1 MLSLEDIING
11 AESREI
17 KRALAVK
24 MVIFGF
30 KVKDI
35 CSVLEVSDS
44 FVSKWKVIYE
54 SKGAEGLRL
63 HYKGGP
69 KFLTDSQQREI
80 FSYLKDRPCYSLE
93 ELMDLLKQRYGVVYR
108 SKQSYYDLLKEAGL
122 SWYRAQATGQ
132 KNETSRTLLKHE
144 RIKKNWRPTVPR
156 PQKVV

>member
-11 AESREI
+11 AEGREI

-44 FVSKWKVIYE
+44 FVSKWKVVYE
-54 SKGAEGLRL
+54 NKGAEGLRL

-69 KFLTDSQQREI
+69 KFLTDAQQKEI
-80 FSYLKDRPCYSLE
+80 FSYLKDKPCYSLE
-93 ELMDLLKQRYGVVYR
+93 ELMDLLKRRYGIVYR

-122 SWYRAQATGQ
+122 SWH
-132 KNETSRTLLKHE
+132 RTRVASQNKEAGIVPLKRE
-144 RIKKNWRPTVPR
+144 KIKKNWRPSKPR
-156 PQKVV
+156 S